1 MIRRI
6 ALLLIMFFS
15 SLALFAQVTDI
26 NPRSAKRKLKNDV
39 IVLDVRT
46 ADEFKSGHIEGAVNI
61 DVLDSTTFLNRIAK
75 LEKDKTYLVYCRS
88 GKRSANA
95 STIMLNNGFSSLYNM
110 KGGILAWEK
119 KKYKVSTNQ

>member
-15 SLALFAQVTDI
+15 SIALFAQVTDI
-26 NPRSAKRKLKNDV
+26 NPGSAKRKLKKDV

-46 ADEFKSGHIEGAVNI
+46 ADEYKSGHIEGAVNI

-95 STIMLNNGFSSLYNM
+95 STIMLNNGFSSL
-110 KGGILAWEK
+110 
-119 KKYKVSTNQ
+119 